1 MRVHKLHSWNLT
13 PREAARVR
21 SERRGR
27 WEGCDRFAEGAGK
40 IAYVAGCDAAYFLG
54 GSQALGKRSRQGALR
69 EANRA
74 IAGVIVYRFPD
85 MIEVERVYAQAPL
98 RFPYVPGLLSFREC
112 PALLAAFR
120 KLKHEPDVI
129 FCDGQGIAHPRR
141 FGLACH
147 LGGLLDR
154 PTSGCAKS
162 RLIGEEREP
171 GQRAGN
177 WTALTVGSG
186 GKKETIGA
194 VLRTRD
200 GVRPIYVSQGHRVT
214 LETAIRLT
222 LAVCDGSRIPRPTRE
237 ADRYVGE
244 LKRAGAG
251 SPRARKEKMPG

>member
-1 MRVHKLHSWNLT
+1 MRVHKLHSWKLT
-13 PREAARVR
+13 AREAARVQ
-21 SERRGR
+21 SELRGR
-27 WEGCDRFAEGAGK
+27 WEGRDRFAEGAGK
-40 IAYVAGCDAAYFLG
+40 IAYVAGCDAAYFLR
-54 GSQALGKRSRQGALR
+54 GSQGLGKHSRWRAAR

-74 IAGVIVYRFPD
+74 IAGVIVYRYPE
-85 MIEVERVYAQAPL
+85 MIEVERVFAEAPL

-147 LGGLLDR
+147 LGVLLDR
-154 PTSGCAKS
+154 PTIGCAKS

-171 GQRAGN
+171 GQRAGS
-177 WTALTVGSG
+177 WTELTIASG

-194 VLRTRD
+194 VVRTRD
-200 GVRPIYVSQGHRVT
+200 GVRPIYVSPGHRVT

-222 LAVCDGSRIPRPTRE
+222 MAVCDGYRIPRPTRE

-244 LKRAGAG
+244 LKRAG
-251 SPRARKEKMPG
+251 

>member
-13 PREAARVR
+13 PREAARVQ
-21 SERRGR
+21 SELRGR
-27 WEGCDRFAEGAGK
+27 WEGRDRLAEGTGK
-40 IAYVAGCDAAYFLG
+40 IAYVAGCDAAYLLG

-69 EANRA
+69 QANRA
-74 IAGVIVYRFPD
+74 IAGVIVYRYPE
-85 MIEVERVYAQAPL
+85 MIEVERAFAIVPL

-129 FCDGQGIAHPRR
+129 FCDGQGVAHPRR

-147 LGGLLDR
+147 LGVLLDR
-154 PTSGCAKS
+154 PTIGCAKS
-162 RLIGEEREP
+162 RLIGEESEP
-171 GQRAGN
+171 GRRAGS
-177 WTALTVGSG
+177 WTALTIASG
-186 GKKETIGA
+186 GKRETIGA

-200 GVRPIYVSQGHRVT
+200 RVRPIYVSQGHRVS

-222 LAVCDGSRIPRPTRE
+222 MAVCDGIRIPRPTRE

-244 LKRAGAG
+244 LKRAGQAPPLQE
-251 SPRARKEKMPG
+251 SW